1 MPTFLILAVVVI
13 TIILAALVVARPAL
27 TMARG
32 GKVLAFLAFFI
43 FPVFASLLGVE
54 NHIDRSKRTSFC
66 LSCHVMEPYGHSL
79 YVDDSSYIPAAHFQ
93 NGRVPRDEACYTCH
107 TDYTIFGGFNSKLR
121 GLHHIYAQYISKPQ
135 QPIKLYHPYNNRE
148 CLHCHEGSR
157 SFEQGA
163 IHTADPQTMAD
174 IKSNKISCL
183 SSGCHDTIHNVQ
195 QLNHV
200 KYWKSV
206 K

>member
-200 KYWKSV
+200 KYWKPV

>member
-27 TMARG
+27 TVARG

-43 FPVFASLLGVE
+43 FPVFAGLLGVE

-107 TDYTIFGGFNSKLR
+107 TDYTIFGGFKSKLR

-174 IKSNKISCL
+174 IKSNKLSCL
-183 SSGCHDTIHNVQ
+183 SSGCHDTLHNVQ

-200 KYWKSV
+200 KYWKPV
-206 K
+206 D

>member
-121 GLHHIYAQYISKPQ
+121 GLHHIYAQDISKPQ
-135 QPIKLYHPYNNRE
+135 QPNKLYHPYNNRE

-200 KYWKSV
+200 KYWKPV